1 MIYLFTYKRNYL
13 LFEADNE
20 VLHFSLLFNVYAITQ
35 TYVAIQTT
43 CVIA

>member
-35 TYVAIQTT
+35 TYVAIQST